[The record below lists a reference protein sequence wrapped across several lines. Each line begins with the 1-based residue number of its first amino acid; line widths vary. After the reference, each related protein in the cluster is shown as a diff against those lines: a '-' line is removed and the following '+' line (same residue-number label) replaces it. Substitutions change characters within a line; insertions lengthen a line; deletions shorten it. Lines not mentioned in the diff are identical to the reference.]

1 MYPGKPMPL
10 TPEQEWIIA
19 ACGLIAHADGE
30 FTPDESDQVL
40 VMLDEQLS
48 PEEHARWLVL
58 LGDHDALRRAFAEL
72 PPPLPAFTEPLLEK
86 AWTMALADGHAGP
99 AEIHE
104 LERIAAELG
113 IESVDLA
120 QWRRQWT
127 AGAVVLAEHIATFA
141 ALLIHHDGT
150 IDAEEQRRF
159 SDLLGR
165 LPLADARRERLAHDL
180 RAHPPTLDHVGATLA
195 SLPRERRLTVLRA
208 IAPLVAASSQA
219 VLGRAFFL
227 DLARAAAIS
236 SEQALRLLGP
246 PAEAAE

>member
-1 MYPGKPMPL
+1 MPL

-30 FTPDESDQVL
+30 FTAGERDQVL

-48 PEEHARWLVL
+48 AEEHARWLAL

-99 AEIHE
+99 PEIRE

-113 IESVDLA
+113 IDPGDLA
-120 QWRRQWT
+120 QWRRHWT
-127 AGAVVLAEHIATFA
+127 EGAVALAEHIATFA
-141 ALLIHHDGT
+141 ALLIHHDGA

-159 SDLLGR
+159 TDLLGR
-165 LPLADARRERLAHDL
+165 LPLSDARRERLAHDL
-180 RAHPPTLDHVGATLA
+180 HARPPTLDHVGATLA

-208 IAPLVAASSQA
+208 IAPLITASSQPA
-219 VLGRAFFL
+219 LGRAFFL
-227 DLARAAAIS
+227 DLARAAALS

-246 PAEAAE
+246 PA